1 MRPRVDLRRHVNRAV
16 AADAHY
22 RSWFEQRFVE
32 DGIGHVPQDA
42 GQAAQRYEHV
52 RGALYAVL
60 GHRVPWRRRP
70 PVPDEH
76 PPQGSALYA
85 VLGSPVIAG
94 GGCQASARYPRQ
106 GSAP

>member
-1 MRPRVDLRRHVNRAV
+1 MNRAV

-32 DGIGHVPQDA
+32 DGIGHVPQDP

-52 RGALYAVL
+52 RGALYA
-60 GHRVPWRRRP
+60 
-70 PVPDEH
+70 
-76 PPQGSALYA
+76 A
-85 VLGSPVIAG
+85 LGSPVIAG